1 MSQSYVSEL
10 ETDKGTQRPY
20 KLTIMLSVEE
30 LDWLKALSESEGL
43 NVSTWLRNTVR
54 RMARTVL

>member
-1 MSQSYVSEL
+1 MSEL

-30 LDWLKALSESEGL
+30 LGWLKALSESEGL